1 MSPCLDS
8 PSRISSPLTAA
19 ALRDLTCGRRVL
31 LTGPVLLAREAA
43 LRRMAQEIERGKALP
58 FNPEGAVLFHGGF
71 TPPPPEREI
80 GSIGPTTSLR
90 MDPWTPP
97 LLRAGVRGMIGKG
110 KRSPKIVA
118 AILEFGAVYLGAT
131 GGAAAL
137 LSRSVRSVYP
147 LLFGDLGSEEPYL
160 LEVFELPLVVA
171 IDAEGNDLFEQ
182 GQKKFIKG
190 TNQKQNNGW

>member
-97 LLRAGVRGMIGKG
+97 LLRAGVKGMIGKG

-118 AILEFGAVYLGAT
+118 AIREFGAVYFGAT

-137 LSRSVRSVYP
+137 LSRSVLSLHP
-147 LLFGDLGSEEPYL
+147 LKFWDLGSEEPFL
-160 LEVFELPLVVA
+160 LEVFELPLAVA
-171 IDAEGNDLFEQ
+171 IDPDGNDLFEQ
-182 GQKKFIKG
+182 GREKVY
-190 TNQKQNNGW
+190 